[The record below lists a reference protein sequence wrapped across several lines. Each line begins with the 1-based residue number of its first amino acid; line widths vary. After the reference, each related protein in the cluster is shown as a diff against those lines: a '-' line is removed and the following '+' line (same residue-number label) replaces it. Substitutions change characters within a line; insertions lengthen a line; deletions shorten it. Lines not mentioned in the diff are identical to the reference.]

1 MAKTVGNRYGKH
13 FAADARTNAGER
25 VRAAR
30 SSAAAQDRGAQSV
43 SRSAALMSVLVVISR
58 ITGFFRT
65 WGQAYALGVTA
76 LASAYTV
83 ANGMPNQLYELVMG
97 GMIMTAFLPV
107 YMSVK
112 KRLGRAGAT
121 RYASNLLSI
130 VTLFMGILTVAS
142 FVAAGPI
149 IWTQSFSA
157 TTEFDAELSV
167 YFFRFFVI
175 EIVLYALS
183 SIVSGVLN
191 AERDYLW
198 SNAAPI
204 FNNIIC
210 TLSFVLYAVFAQ
222 SNPALAVLLLAIG
235 NPLGVAVQVVMQLP
249 SLRRHGIVL
258 RPYIDWR
265 DPALRETL
273 SIGVPT
279 LVATIASF
287 PTVAVQTSSS
297 LQVSAAGASI
307 AYYARL
313 WYVLPYSV
321 FAIPTTV
328 AMFTELSDFAAAKD
342 MGSFKEGVRYGSE
355 RIIFM
360 LVPFTLYLVLFAPFL
375 ITIMAAGKFDAQG
388 LADTT
393 LYLQWLSVSLPFYGL
408 STYLQKICSALRKMR
423 FFAFAIVVASVMQVA
438 FCLLLTDALGLA
450 GVAFSTT
457 LFYAAVDVVTF
468 LHVRSQIGPL
478 GLRSMLL
485 STLRST
491 LLGLTGVL
499 VAAGV
504 LVGLDTLVGDG
515 ASSVK
520 LSLLYCVCAGV
531 PAVLATYGLASLLKV
546 PESEAIRGLLARVL
560 RRR

>member
-1 MAKTVGNRYGKH
+1 MSQAIGNRYGRH
-13 FAADARTNAGER
+13 FAAETRADAAP
-25 VRAAR
+25 VAVK
-30 SSAAAQDRGAQSV
+30 AQDQQSV
-43 SRSAALMSVLVVISR
+43 SRSAALMSVLVIISR

-112 KRLGRAGAT
+112 KRLGQDGAT

-130 VTLFMGILTVAS
+130 VTLFMGVLTVAS
-142 FVAAGPI
+142 FVLAGPI

-157 TTEFDAELSV
+157 TAEFDAGLSV
-167 YFFRFFVI
+167 YLFRFFVI

-204 FNNIIC
+204 FNNVIC
-210 TLSFVLYAVFAQ
+210 TLSFVFYAVFAQ
-222 SNPALAVLLLAIG
+222 SNPALAMLLLAVG

-258 RPYIDWR
+258 RPHIDWR

-273 SIGVPT
+273 AIGVPT

-328 AMFTELSDFAAAKD
+328 AMFTELSDFAAADD
-342 MGSFKEGVRYGSE
+342 MASFKEGVRYGSE

-360 LVPFTLYLVLFAPFL
+360 LVPFTLYLVFFAPCL
-375 ITIMAAGKFDAQG
+375 ITIMAAGKFDSQG

-393 LYLQWLSVSLPFYGL
+393 IYLQWLSVSLPFYGI
-408 STYLQKICSALRKMR
+408 STYLQKICSALRRMK
-423 FFAFAIVVASVMQVA
+423 FFAFAIVVASVMQVV
-438 FCLLLTDALGLA
+438 FCLTLTDALGLA

-457 LFYAAVDVVTF
+457 LFYLAVDVVTF
-468 LHVRSQIGPL
+468 LHVRSQVGAL

-491 LLGLTGVL
+491 FLGM
-499 VAAGV
+499 AGV
-504 LVGLDTLVGDG
+504 MAGAGIFAVLNQLVGPWGV
-515 ASSVK
+515 SVK

-531 PAVLATYGLASLLKV
+531 PAVLVTYGLAALLRL
-546 PESEAIRGLLARVL
+546 PESEAMRAMLARVL